1 MWARANGE
9 VERQNKS
16 TRMTAE
22 PSCRLVK
29 NILLNRLVDFDIRT
43 LSKRHFVE
51 KKLFVEIFKQ
61 FY

>member
-16 TRMTAE
+16 TRMIAE

-29 NILLNRLVDFDIRT
+29 NILLKRLVDFDIRT

>member
-16 TRMTAE
+16 TRMIAE
-22 PSCRLVK
+22 PSCRLIR
-29 NILLNRLVDFDIRT
+29 NILLKRLVDFDIRT

-51 KKLFVEIFKQ
+51 KKLFVN
-61 FY
+61 